1 MERMEK
7 KGIKIMSG
15 RGECFD
21 IGGYSVRKTLARLH
35 DKEGLYTCTPGQAF
49 EKTTEFSTMQG
60 IVFTPATKNFI
71 GKTFKDEDYKGS
83 MVVGVEKLI
92 WVWNVVE
99 EWWSIKWFMFRL
111 MLINLLR
118 VKISDYQ
125 IFSWKYHGLCLLSYL
140 SFVSF
145 AKSRCKLV
153 LCSSPR
159 YSFFCHILLKRMWP
173 GITLSSLFHCKI
185 IFILAGTK

>member
-1 MERMEK
+1 MRTRPNCLTPLYKCLLSQLLVLKLVETVDTKIVSVNLDKKSWCDVMERMEK

-92 WVWNVVE
+92 WV
-99 EWWSIKWFMFRL
+99 
-111 MLINLLR
+111 
-118 VKISDYQ
+118 
-125 IFSWKYHGLCLLSYL
+125 
-140 SFVSF
+140 
-145 AKSRCKLV
+145 
-153 LCSSPR
+153 
-159 YSFFCHILLKRMWP
+159 
-173 GITLSSLFHCKI
+173 
-185 IFILAGTK
+185 